1 MANQPNLYELH
12 GGGIHV
18 TYSTTSISGQPL
30 FSYHD
35 AVQVKNF
42 SGNEIKAVQTDIGT
56 LVTVVIH
63 LTIDSGSTTFSLLL
77 PNVILP
83 ASNVAHI
90 TAEGITTLHRF
101 SIPPPVGQTEFYTV
115 RTMHGTARFVVF

>member
-1 MANQPNLYELH
+1 MANPPNTFQLH

-18 TYSTTSISGQPL
+18 SYSSTSFGGQPL

-35 AVQVKNF
+35 AQQVKNF
-42 SGNEIKAVQTDIGT
+42 SGDAIKAVQTDIGM

-83 ASNVAHI
+83 ASGVADI

-115 RTMHGTARFVVF
+115 RTMHGTARFVVP